1 MAMKINYIFL
11 IILFSFFSVKN
22 YSQSG
27 IEAAGEGAFL
37 FGYYPKAGQIKQFE
51 EGYKKHLEWHRDK
64 KDQLV
69 WYAWYVQTGSR
80 LGLFIDGTFGTS
92 FSDFDNRVDMPGD
105 RKDFA
110 ETTAPFADINF
121 RKVYQMKK
129 EMSSGQLLEERNPS
143 NSIEV
148 FYFIIQPGKEDQF
161 EKIFST
167 LSEKFQDIN
176 DGPNYTLYKLL
187 SGGSHAEYM
196 LMVPRNNFSYFEEE
210 NAFISLNHVIEK
222 YLNPEKDA
230 VFKIIESSVISLQ
243 SETWG
248 YRQDLSYFPGK

>member
-1 MAMKINYIFL
+1 MKINYIVS
-11 IILFSFFSVKN
+11 IILFLFISNKN
-22 YSQSG
+22 YSQTG
-27 IEAAGEGAFL
+27 IEAPGEGAFL
-37 FGYYPKAGQIKQFE
+37 FGYYPKANQIKQFE
-51 EGYKKHLEWHRDK
+51 EGYKKHLEWHRNK

-69 WYAWYVQTGSR
+69 WYAWYVQTGTR

-92 FSDFDNRVDMPGD
+92 FSDFDNRVDMPED

-121 RKVYQMKK
+121 RKIYQLKN
-129 EMSSGQLLEERNPS
+129 ELSSGNLLEERNPS

-148 FYFIIQPGKEDQF
+148 FYFIIQPGKENQF

-167 LSEKFQDIN
+167 LSEKFLKID
-176 DGPNYTLYKLL
+176 DSPNYTLYILL
-187 SGGSHAEYM
+187 SGGTHSEYM

-210 NAFISLNHVIEK
+210 NAFISLYHVVKK
-222 YLNPEKDA
+222 YLNPEKDSI
-230 VFKIIESSVISLQ
+230 FKILESSVIRLH

-248 YRQDLSYFPGK
+248 YRQDLSYFPTK